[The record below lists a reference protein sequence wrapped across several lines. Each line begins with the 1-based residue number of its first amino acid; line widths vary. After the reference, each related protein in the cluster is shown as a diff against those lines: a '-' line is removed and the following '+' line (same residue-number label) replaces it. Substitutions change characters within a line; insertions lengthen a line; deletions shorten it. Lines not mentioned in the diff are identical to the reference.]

1 MAAKSG
7 VVKVDWLKWNKD
19 IVVDVLLQIQ
29 SQGDFAGN
37 GFKKN
42 QWNAI
47 EEEFKNHSGL
57 LYSRKQLQNY
67 YAELKKKFGVFSILK
82 DNSGF
87 GWDEAKQVIFII
99 TQRQIASQPTYFI
112 SNGDRKSTR
121 LNSSHPSISRM
132 PSSA

>member
-42 QWNAI
+42 QWTAI
-47 EEEFKNHSGL
+47 EEEFKNRSGL
-57 LYSRKQLQNY
+57 HSWQQLQNC

-99 TQRQIASQPTYFI
+99 TQRQIAS
-112 SNGDRKSTR
+112 
-121 LNSSHPSISRM
+121 
-132 PSSA
+132 